1 MNKGLSKVID
11 ITRSL
16 KESPTM
22 SVGDSGYTN
31 SATASGP
38 VSGYDVALPLPD
50 LSQDYQT
57 PGESGLAKYR
67 FSNVYPVEKVT
78 EKNID
83 SMVDA
88 SNEYLQLADK
98 GNQRNAEERI
108 NRIRQM
114 FKSLREEAGASGP
127 TMSVGDGGY
136 TGKANASGPA
146 AGYDPVIGIIDRRNK
161 KQKNYPK
168 KYVQMYRDMQ
178 KGNKLKSVMT

>member
-22 SVGDSGYTN
+22 SVGDGGFTN

-38 VSGYDVALPLPD
+38 VSGYDVPLPLPD

-114 FKSLREEAGASGP
+114 FKSLREEAGP

-136 TGKANASGPA
+136 TGKANASGPV
-146 AGYDPVIGIIDRRNK
+146 AGYDPVIGKVDRRTK
-161 KQKNYPK
+161 RQKNYPK
-168 KYVQMYRDMQ
+168 LYVQMYQDIM
-178 KGNKLKSVMT
+178 KGKRLKSVMT

>member
-22 SVGDSGYTN
+22 SVGDGGFTN

-38 VSGYDVALPLPD
+38 VSGYDIPLPLPD

-98 GNQRNAEERI
+98 ENQRNAEERI

-114 FKSLREEAGASGP
+114 FKSLREEAGP

-136 TGKANASGPA
+136 TGKANASGPV
-146 AGYDPVIGIIDRRNK
+146 AGYDPVIGRVDRRTK

-168 KYVQMYRDMQ
+168 LYVQMYQDIL
-178 KGNKLKSVMT
+178 KGKRLKSVMT